1 MSRFIKLLITA
12 GLAATLA
19 FSSLALAAEPSAGT
33 AAEPDYAADARLT
46 GGDPPTIPHR
56 IADDATSDSC
66 NTCHKTG
73 IKGAPV
79 TSHPERMGCTQ
90 CHVPGEVKKPGKKSK
105 SAK

>member
-19 FSSLALAAEPSAGT
+19 LPSLAL
-33 AAEPDYAADARLT
+33 AAEPDYAADAKLT
-46 GGDPPTIPHR
+46 GGEPPTVPHQ

-66 NTCHKTG
+66 NACHKTG
-73 IKGAPV
+73 IKDAPV

-90 CHVPGEVKKPGKKSK
+90 CHVPGEVKKPGKKTK

>member
-19 FSSLALAAEPSAGT
+19 FPALAL

-46 GGDPPTIPHR
+46 GGEPPTVPHQ
-56 IADDATSDSC
+56 IADDATSESC
-66 NTCHKTG
+66 NVCHKTG
-73 IKGAPV
+73 IKGAPA

-90 CHVPGEVKKPGKKSK
+90 CHVPGEVKKPGKK
-105 SAK
+105 AKPAK